1 MRYTPDQIWLK
12 ILSELGDTIREDVYL
27 RQAKPMALTE
37 SELTVSVPSVYTQE
51 QIASRFLPDINGLLE
66 KQIGTSCRLKIIAA
80 QPDGKRQTESSAS
93 PTAAAPDDDGDDDD
107 VSSTDTTLNPEYSFD
122 RFVVGTGNRLSHA
135 ASLAVAENPGKIYNP
150 LFIYGGVGL
159 GKTHLLHAIGN
170 RIQAV
175 HPKQKVLYISSETF
189 MNEYIDS
196 IITRTT
202 GFDFRSKYRT
212 VDVLLIDDI
221 QFLQRKE
228 GTQEEF
234 FHTFNELHQ
243 NSNHIVMTS
252 DRPPKNLETVE
263 ERLRSRFEWGMVA
276 DISPPQFE
284 TRIAILRQ
292 KCEDQDL
299 ENVPDPV
306 LSYIAEVIQTNIR
319 DLEGSLI
326 RVAAE
331 ASLFNEE
338 LTVDFARNVLNDFA
352 TPPPRINSKA
362 ITAEDIQKAVAGYFR
377 LKISDL
383 KSSTRTKAVVVPR
396 QIAMY
401 LCRQLT
407 NLSLMEIADAFG
419 RQDHTTILHANNRIE
434 ESIRTD
440 AELYQTINFLIEDIK

>member
-51 QIASRFLPDINGLLE
+51 QIASRFLPDINGFLE

-80 QPDGKRQTESSAS
+80 QPDGKRQPESSAS
-93 PTAAAPDDDGDDDD
+93 AAPADAPDDDDAP
-107 VSSTDTTLNPEYSFD
+107 STDTTLNPEYTFD

-135 ASLAVAENPGKIYNP
+135 ASLAVSENPGKIYNP

-170 RIQAV
+170 RIQEV
-175 HPKQKVLYISSETF
+175 HSKQKVLYISSETF

-202 GFDFRSKYRT
+202 AFDFRSKYRT

-292 KCEDQDL
+292 KCEDQNL
-299 ENVPDPV
+299 ENVPDSV

-352 TPPPRINSKA
+352 APPPRINSKA

-377 LKISDL
+377 IKISDL
-383 KSSTRTKAVVVPR
+383 KSSTRTKAIVVPR

-440 AELYQTINFLIEDIK
+440 AELYQTINFLTEDIQ

>member
-80 QPDGKRQTESSAS
+80 QPEGKRQPESSAS
-93 PTAAAPDDDGDDDD
+93 AVSDTAPDDDDAP
-107 VSSTDTTLNPEYSFD
+107 STDTTLNPEYSFD

-170 RIQAV
+170 RIQEV
-175 HPKQKVLYISSETF
+175 HSKQKVLYISSETF

-202 GFDFRSKYRT
+202 AFDFRSKYRT

-292 KCEDQDL
+292 KCEDQNL
-299 ENVPDPV
+299 ENVPDSV

-352 TPPPRINSKA
+352 APPPRINSKA

-377 LKISDL
+377 IKISDL
-383 KSSTRTKAVVVPR
+383 KSSTRTKAIVVPR

-440 AELYQTINFLIEDIK
+440 AELYQTINFLTEDIK

>member
-66 KQIGTSCRLKIIAA
+66 KQISTSCRLKIIAA
-80 QPDGKRQTESSAS
+80 QPDGKRQPESPASAT
-93 PTAAAPDDDGDDDD
+93 PAAAPDDDD
-107 VSSTDTTLNPEYSFD
+107 SPSTDTTLNPEYSFD

-135 ASLAVAENPGKIYNP
+135 ASLAVSENPGKIYNP

-170 RIQAV
+170 RIQEV
-175 HPKQKVLYISSETF
+175 HSKQKVLYISSETF

-202 GFDFRSKYRT
+202 AFDFRSKYRT

-292 KCEDQDL
+292 KCEDQNL
-299 ENVPDPV
+299 ENVPDSV

-352 TPPPRINSKA
+352 APPPRINSKA

-407 NLSLMEIADAFG
+407 NLSLMEIANAFG

-440 AELYQTINFLIEDIK
+440 AELYQTINFLTEDIK

>member
-1 MRYTPDQIWLK
+1 MQYTPDQIWLK

-66 KQIGTSCRLKIIAA
+66 KQIGASCRLKIIAA
-80 QPDGKRQTESSAS
+80 QPDGKRQPEPAVSSTPA
-93 PTAAAPDDDGDDDD
+93 TAPDDTDAP
-107 VSSTDTTLNPEYSFD
+107 STDTTLNPEYSFD

-135 ASLAVAENPGKIYNP
+135 ASLAVSENPGKIYNP

-170 RIQAV
+170 RIQEV
-175 HPKQKVLYISSETF
+175 HSKQKVLYISSETF

-202 GFDFRSKYRT
+202 AFDFRSKYRT

-292 KCEDQDL
+292 KCEDQNL
-299 ENVPDPV
+299 ENVPDSV

-338 LTVDFARNVLNDFA
+338 LTVNFARNVLNDFA

>member
-80 QPDGKRQTESSAS
+80 QPGGKRQPESSAS
-93 PTAAAPDDDGDDDD
+93 PTPAAAPDDDA
-107 VSSTDTTLNPEYSFD
+107 SSTDTTLNPEYSFD

-135 ASLAVAENPGKIYNP
+135 ASLAVAENPGKTYNP

-170 RIQAV
+170 RIQEI
-175 HPKQKVLYISSETF
+175 HSKQKVLYISSETF

-196 IITRTT
+196 IIRTT
-202 GFDFRSKYRT
+202 ASDFRSKYRT

-292 KCEDQDL
+292 KCEDQNL
-299 ENVPDPV
+299 ENVPDSV
-306 LSYIAEVIQTNIR
+306 LSYIAEVIQKNIR
-319 DLEGSLI
+319 ELEGSLI
-326 RVAAE
+326 RVATE
-331 ASLFNEE
+331 ASLFNEG
-338 LTVDFARNVLNDFA
+338 LTVDFARKVLG
-352 TPPPRINSKA
+352 TVTPPPPRINTKA
-362 ITAEDIQKAVAGYFR
+362 ITAEDIQKAVASHFR

-407 NLSLMEIADAFG
+407 NLSLMEIAEAFS
-419 RQDHTTILHANNRIE
+419 REVHTTVLHANNRIE
-434 ESIRTD
+434 ESLRTD
-440 AELYQTINFLIEDIK
+440 AELYQTINFLTEDIKE

>member
-37 SELTVSVPSVYTQE
+37 SELTVSVPSLYTHE

-66 KQIGTSCRLKIIAA
+66 KQIGANCRLKIIAA
-80 QPDGKRQTESSAS
+80 QPDGKRHPEPSVSST
-93 PTAAAPDDDGDDDD
+93 PAAAPDDNDAP
-107 VSSTDTTLNPEYSFD
+107 STDTTLNPEYTFD

-135 ASLAVAENPGKIYNP
+135 ASLAVSENPGKIYNP

-170 RIQAV
+170 RIQEI
-175 HPKQKVLYISSETF
+175 HSKQKVLYISSETF

-202 GFDFRSKYRT
+202 AFDFRSKYRT

-292 KCEDQDL
+292 KCEDQNL

-338 LTVDFARNVLNDFA
+338 LTVDFARHVLNNVA
-352 TPPPRINSKA
+352 TPAPRINSKA

-383 KSSTRTKAVVVPR
+383 KSSTRTKAIVVPR

-440 AELYQTINFLIEDIK
+440 AELYQTINFLIEDIQ

>member
-1 MRYTPDQIWLK
+1 MMRYTPDQIWLK

-37 SELTVSVPSVYTQE
+37 SELTVSVPSMYTQE
-51 QIASRFLPDINGLLE
+51 QIASRFQTEINDLLE
-66 KQIGTSCRLKIIAA
+66 KQIGASCRLKIITAK
-80 QPDGKRQTESSAS
+80 PDAKRASEPSDTLTTLATPDVAPSTETS
-93 PTAAAPDDDGDDDD
+93 
-107 VSSTDTTLNPEYSFD
+107 LNPEYTFD

-135 ASLAVAENPGKIYNP
+135 ASLAVSENPGKIYNP

-170 RIQAV
+170 RIQEI
-175 HPKQKVLYISSETF
+175 HSKQKVLYISSETF

-202 GFDFRSKYRT
+202 AFDFRSKYRT

-292 KCEDQDL
+292 KCEDLNL
-299 ENVPDPV
+299 ENVPDSV

-326 RVAAE
+326 RVVAE
-331 ASLFNEE
+331 ASLFNQE
-338 LTVDFARNVLNDFA
+338 LTVDFARNVFVNVA
-352 TPPPRINSKA
+352 PPPPRINNQA
-362 ITAEDIQKAVAGYFR
+362 ITAEDIQKAVASYFR

-383 KSSTRTKAVVVPR
+383 KSSTRTKAIVVPR

-401 LCRQLT
+401 LCRQQT
-407 NLSLMEIADAFG
+407 KLSLTEIAAAFG
-419 RQDHTTILHANNRIE
+419 RQDHTTVLHANNRIE
-434 ESIRTD
+434 ARIQTD
-440 AELYQTINFLIEDIK
+440 SELSQTINFLIETIK

>member
-66 KQIGTSCRLKIIAA
+66 KQIGANCRLKIIAA
-80 QPDGKRQTESSAS
+80 QPDGKRHPEPSVSSTPA
-93 PTAAAPDDDGDDDD
+93 TAPDDTDAP
-107 VSSTDTTLNPEYSFD
+107 STDTTLNPEYSFD

-135 ASLAVAENPGKIYNP
+135 ASLAVSENPGKIYNP

-170 RIQAV
+170 RIQEV
-175 HPKQKVLYISSETF
+175 HSKQKVLYISSETF

-202 GFDFRSKYRT
+202 AFDFRSKYRT

-292 KCEDQDL
+292 KCEDQNL
-299 ENVPDPV
+299 ENVPDSV

-352 TPPPRINSKA
+352 APPPRINAKA

-377 LKISDL
+377 IKISDL
-383 KSSTRTKAVVVPR
+383 KSSTRTKAIVVPR

-434 ESIRTD
+434 ERIRTD

>member
-66 KQIGTSCRLKIIAA
+66 KQIGTGCRLKIIAA
-80 QPDGKRQTESSAS
+80 QPDGKRQPESSAS
-93 PTAAAPDDDGDDDD
+93 VTPAAAPDDDDAP
-107 VSSTDTTLNPEYSFD
+107 STDTTLNPEYSFD

-135 ASLAVAENPGKIYNP
+135 ASLAVSENPGKIYNP

-170 RIQAV
+170 RIQEV
-175 HPKQKVLYISSETF
+175 HSKQKVLYISSETF

-202 GFDFRSKYRT
+202 AFDFRSKYRT

-292 KCEDQDL
+292 KCEDQNL
-299 ENVPDPV
+299 ENVPDSV

-352 TPPPRINSKA
+352 APPPRINSKA
-362 ITAEDIQKAVAGYFR
+362 ITAEDVQKAVAGYFR
-377 LKISDL
+377 IKISDL
-383 KSSTRTKAVVVPR
+383 KSSTRTKAIVVPR

>member
-1 MRYTPDQIWLK
+1 MRYTPDQIWSK

-37 SELTVSVPSVYTQE
+37 NELTVSVPSVYTQD
-51 QIASRFLPDINGLLE
+51 QIASRFLPDINGFLE
-66 KQIGTSCRLKIIAA
+66 NQVSANCRLKIIAA
-80 QPDGKRQTESSAS
+80 QPDGKRQPE
-93 PTAAAPDDDGDDDD
+93 PAA
-107 VSSTDTTLNPEYSFD
+107 SSTPSTTPETAPETDPSTETTLNPEYTFD

-135 ASLAVAENPGKIYNP
+135 ASLAVSENPGKIYNP

-170 RIQAV
+170 RIQEV
-175 HPKQKVLYISSETF
+175 HSKQKVLYISSETF

-202 GFDFRSKYRT
+202 AFDFRSKYRT

-292 KCEDQDL
+292 KCEDQNL

-338 LTVDFARNVLNDFA
+338 LTVDFARNVLGNVA

-407 NLSLMEIADAFG
+407 SLSLMEIADAFG

-440 AELYQTINFLIEDIK
+440 AELYQTINFLIEDIQ

>member
-1 MRYTPDQIWLK
+1 MMRYTPDQIWLK

-27 RQAKPMALTE
+27 RQAKPMALTAD
-37 SELTVSVPSVYTQE
+37 ELTISVPSVYTQE
-51 QIASRFLPDINGLLE
+51 QIASRFQSDINSLLE
-66 KQIGTSCRLKIIAA
+66 QQIGASCRLKIIAA
-80 QPDGKRQTESSAS
+80 QPEGKRHPEPSVS
-93 PTAAAPDDDGDDDD
+93 PTTTPD
-107 VSSTDTTLNPEYSFD
+107 SLDTEPSPDTSLNPEYTFD

-135 ASLAVAENPGKIYNP
+135 ASLAVSENPGKIYNP

-170 RIQAV
+170 RIQEI
-175 HPKQKVLYISSETF
+175 HSKEKVLYISSETF

-202 GFDFRSKYRT
+202 AFDFRSKYRT

-292 KCEDQDL
+292 KCEDQNL
-299 ENVPDPV
+299 ENVPDSV

-338 LTVDFARNVLNDFA
+338 LTVDFARNVLGTV
-352 TPPPRINSKA
+352 TPSPVRINYQA
-362 ITAEDIQKAVAGYFR
+362 ITAEDIQKAVASHFG
-377 LKISDL
+377 LKIGDL
-383 KSSTRTKAVVVPR
+383 KSSTRTKTVVVPR

-407 NLSLMEIADAFG
+407 HLSLTEIAEAFS
-419 RQDHTTILHANNRIE
+419 REVHTTVLHANNRIE
-434 ESIRTD
+434 KNLQTD
-440 AELYQTINFLIEDIK
+440 AELYQTINFLTKNIKE

>member
-1 MRYTPDQIWLK
+1 MRHTPDQIWLE

-66 KQIGTSCRLKIIAA
+66 KQIGVNCRLKIIAA
-80 QPDGKRQTESSAS
+80 QSDGKRHPEPAVSST
-93 PTAAAPDDDGDDDD
+93 PDAARDEDSAP
-107 VSSTDTTLNPEYSFD
+107 STDTTLNPEYSFD

-135 ASLAVAENPGKIYNP
+135 ASLAVAEDPGKTYNP

-170 RIQAV
+170 RIQEI

-202 GFDFRSKYRT
+202 AFDFRSKYRT

-292 KCEDQDL
+292 KCEDQNL
-299 ENVPDPV
+299 ENVPDSV

-319 DLEGSLI
+319 NLEGSLI
-326 RVAAE
+326 RVAA
-331 ASLFNEE
+331 AAGLSNEE
-338 LTVDFARNVLNDFA
+338 LTVDFASKVLNAVA
-352 TPPPRINSKA
+352 TPPHRISSKA
-362 ITAEDIQKAVAGYFR
+362 ITAEDVQKAVAGYFH

-383 KSSTRTKAVVVPR
+383 KSSTRIRAVVVPR

-419 RQDHTTILHANNRIE
+419 RQDHTTILHANNRVE
-434 ESIRTD
+434 ESIQTD
-440 AELYQTINFLIEDIK
+440 AELYQTINFLIKDIKE

>member
-37 SELTVSVPSVYTQE
+37 SELTVSVPSVYTHE

-66 KQIGTSCRLKIIAA
+66 KQIGANCRLKIIAA
-80 QPDGKRQTESSAS
+80 QPDGKRHPEPSVSSTPATE
-93 PTAAAPDDDGDDDD
+93 PDDD
-107 VSSTDTTLNPEYSFD
+107 VPSTDTTLNPEYTFD

-135 ASLAVAENPGKIYNP
+135 ASLAVSENPGKIYNP

-170 RIQAV
+170 RIQYI
-175 HPKQKVLYISSETF
+175 HSKQKVLYISSETF

-202 GFDFRSKYRT
+202 AFDFRSKYRT

-292 KCEDQDL
+292 KCEDQNL
-299 ENVPDPV
+299 ENVPDSV
-306 LSYIAEVIQTNIR
+306 LSYIAEAIHTNIR

-338 LTVDFARNVLNDFA
+338 LTVDFARNVLNNVA
-352 TPPPRINSKA
+352 TPAPRINSKA
-362 ITAEDIQKAVAGYFR
+362 ITAEDIQKVVAGYFR

-383 KSSTRTKAVVVPR
+383 KSSTRTKAIVVPR

-440 AELYQTINFLIEDIK
+440 AELYQTINFLIEDIQ

>member
-37 SELTVSVPSVYTQE
+37 TELTVSVPSVYTQD
-51 QIASRFLPDINGLLE
+51 QIASRFLPDINSLLE
-66 KQIGTSCRLKIIAA
+66 KQTGANCRLKIIAA
-80 QPDGKRQTESSAS
+80 QPDGKRQTESSVS
-93 PTAAAPDDDGDDDD
+93 STPAAAPDDDPAP
-107 VSSTDTTLNPEYSFD
+107 DTTLNPEYTFD

-135 ASLAVAENPGKIYNP
+135 ASLAVSEDPGKTYNP

-170 RIQAV
+170 RIQEI

-196 IITRTT
+196 IRTRTT
-202 GFDFRSKYRT
+202 AFDFRSKYRT

-252 DRPPKNLETVE
+252 DCPPKNLETVE

-284 TRIAILRQ
+284 TRVAILRQ
-292 KCEDQDL
+292 KCEDQNL
-299 ENVPDPV
+299 ENVPDSV

-319 DLEGSLI
+319 NLEGSLI
-326 RVAAE
+326 RVAA
-331 ASLFNEE
+331 AAGLSNEE
-338 LTVDFARNVLNDFA
+338 LTVDFAQNVLGTV
-352 TPPPRINSKA
+352 TPPPVRINSKA
-362 ITAEDIQKAVAGYFR
+362 ITAEDVQKAVANHFH

-383 KSSTRTKAVVVPR
+383 KSSTRTKTVVVPR

-407 NLSLMEIADAFG
+407 NLSLMEIADAFS
-419 RQDHTTILHANNRIE
+419 REVHTTVLHANNRIE

-440 AELYQTINFLIEDIK
+440 AELYQTINFLMENIK

>member
-37 SELTVSVPSVYTQE
+37 SELTVSVPSMYTQE

-66 KQIGTSCRLKIIAA
+66 KQIGANCRLKIIAA
-80 QPDGKRQTESSAS
+80 QPDGKRHPEPSVSSTPATE
-93 PTAAAPDDDGDDDD
+93 PDDD
-107 VSSTDTTLNPEYSFD
+107 VPSTDTTLNPEYTFD

-135 ASLAVAENPGKIYNP
+135 ASLAVSENPGKIYNP

-170 RIQAV
+170 RIQEV
-175 HPKQKVLYISSETF
+175 HSKQKVLYISSETF

-202 GFDFRSKYRT
+202 AFDFRSKYRT

-292 KCEDQDL
+292 KCEDQNL
-299 ENVPDPV
+299 ENVPDSV
-306 LSYIAEVIQTNIR
+306 LSYIAEAIQTNIR

-338 LTVDFARNVLNDFA
+338 LTVDFARNVLNNVA
-352 TPPPRINSKA
+352 TPAPRINSKA
-362 ITAEDIQKAVAGYFR
+362 ITAEDIQKVVAGYFR

-383 KSSTRTKAVVVPR
+383 KSSTRTKAIVVPR

-434 ESIRTD
+434 ESIRAD
-440 AELYQTINFLIEDIK
+440 AELYQTINFLIEDIQ

>member
-37 SELTVSVPSVYTQE
+37 NELTVSVPSVYTQD
-51 QIASRFLPDINGLLE
+51 QIASRFLHDINSLLE
-66 KQIGTSCRLKIIAA
+66 KQIDANCRLKIIAA
-80 QPDGKRQTESSAS
+80 QPDGKKQPEPSTSPAS
-93 PTAAAPDDDGDDDD
+93 PDTAPP
-107 VSSTDTTLNPEYSFD
+107 TDTTLNPEYTFD

-170 RIQAV
+170 RIQEV
-175 HPKQKVLYISSETF
+175 HSKQKVLYISSETF

-202 GFDFRSKYRT
+202 AFDFRSKYRT

-292 KCEDQDL
+292 KCEDQNLD
-299 ENVPDPV
+299 NVPDPV

-326 RVAAE
+326 RIAAE

-338 LTVDFARNVLNDFA
+338 LTVDFARNVLNDVA
-352 TPPPRINSKA
+352 APPTRINYQA
-362 ITAEDIQKAVAGYFR
+362 ITAEDIQKTVASYFR

-407 NLSLMEIADAFG
+407 NLSLMEIAEAFG

-434 ESIRTD
+434 ERIRTD
-440 AELYQTINFLIEDIK
+440 SELHQTINFLTEDIK

>member
-80 QPDGKRQTESSAS
+80 QPDGKRQPESSAS
-93 PTAAAPDDDGDDDD
+93 AVPAAASDDDD
-107 VSSTDTTLNPEYSFD
+107 DAPSTDTTLNPEYSFD

-175 HPKQKVLYISSETF
+175 HSKQKVLYISSETF

-202 GFDFRSKYRT
+202 AFDFRSKYRT

-292 KCEDQDL
+292 KCEDQNL
-299 ENVPDPV
+299 ENVPDSV

-352 TPPPRINSKA
+352 VPPPRINSKA
-362 ITAEDIQKAVAGYFR
+362 ITAEDIQKSVAGYFR

>member
-80 QPDGKRQTESSAS
+80 QPDGKRQPESSAS
-93 PTAAAPDDDGDDDD
+93 PTAAAPDDDSDDD

-299 ENVPDPV
+299 ENVPDSV

-352 TPPPRINSKA
+352 TSPPRINSKA

-383 KSSTRTKAVVVPR
+383 KSSTRTKAIVVPR

>member
-51 QIASRFLPDINGLLE
+51 QIASRFLPDINGFLE

-80 QPDGKRQTESSAS
+80 QPDGKRQPESSAS
-93 PTAAAPDDDGDDDD
+93 ATSAAVPDDDDDDAP
-107 VSSTDTTLNPEYSFD
+107 STDTTLNPDYSFD

-175 HPKQKVLYISSETF
+175 HSKQKVLYISSETF

-202 GFDFRSKYRT
+202 AFDFRSKYRT

-292 KCEDQDL
+292 KCEDQNL
-299 ENVPDPV
+299 ENVPDSV

-352 TPPPRINSKA
+352 TPSPRINSKA

-377 LKISDL
+377 LKIGDL
-383 KSSTRTKAVVVPR
+383 KSSTRTKAIVVPR

-407 NLSLMEIADAFG
+407 NLSLMEIANAFG

>member
-1 MRYTPDQIWLK
+1 MRYTPDQIWSK

-37 SELTVSVPSVYTQE
+37 NELTVSVPSVYTQD
-51 QIASRFLPDINGLLE
+51 QIASRFLPDINGFLE
-66 KQIGTSCRLKIIAA
+66 KQVGANCRLKIIAA
-80 QPDGKRQTESSAS
+80 QPDGKRQPEPS
-93 PTAAAPDDDGDDDD
+93 
-107 VSSTDTTLNPEYSFD
+107 VSSTQSANPETAPETDPSTETTLNPEYTFD

-135 ASLAVAENPGKIYNP
+135 ASLAVSENPGKTYNP

-170 RIQAV
+170 RIQEV

-202 GFDFRSKYRT
+202 AFDFRSKYRT

-292 KCEDQDL
+292 KCENQNL
-299 ENVPDPV
+299 ENVPDSV

-338 LTVDFARNVLNDFA
+338 LTVDFARNVLGDVA
-352 TPPPRINSKA
+352 TPLPRINSKA
-362 ITAEDIQKAVAGYFR
+362 ITAEDVQKAVAGYFR

-383 KSSTRTKAVVVPR
+383 KSSTRTKTVVVPR

-407 NLSLMEIADAFG
+407 NLSLMEIAEAFS
-419 RQDHTTILHANNRIE
+419 REVHTTVLHANNRIE

-440 AELYQTINFLIEDIK
+440 AELHQTINFLIEDIK

>member
-1 MRYTPDQIWLK
+1 MMRYTPDQIWLK

-51 QIASRFLPDINGLLE
+51 EIGSRFLTDINSFLE
-66 KQIGTSCRLKIIAA
+66 QQIGASCRLKIITANSEA
-80 QPDGKRQTESSAS
+80 KRTPEPSATSTPSAPPSSPEAS
-93 PTAAAPDDDGDDDD
+93 
-107 VSSTDTTLNPEYSFD
+107 LNPEYIFD

-135 ASLAVAENPGKIYNP
+135 ASLAVSENPGKIYNP

-170 RIQAV
+170 QIQEI
-175 HPKQKVLYISSETF
+175 HSEQKVLYISSETF

-196 IITRTT
+196 IIARTT
-202 GFDFRSKYRT
+202 AFDFRSKYRT

-252 DRPPKNLETVE
+252 DRPPKNLATVE

-292 KCEDQDL
+292 KCEDQNL

-338 LTVDFARNVLNDFA
+338 LTVDFTRNVLNNVA
-352 TPPPRINSKA
+352 TTTPPTNSKA
-362 ITAEDIQKAVAGYFR
+362 VTAEDIQKTVAGHYR

-407 NLSLMEIADAFG
+407 SLSLMEIAEAFE
-419 RQDHTTILHANNRIE
+419 RQDHTTILHANKRIE

-440 AELYQTINFLIEDIK
+440 AKLHQTINFLTEDIK

>member
-51 QIASRFLPDINGLLE
+51 QIASRFLPDINGLLG

-80 QPDGKRQTESSAS
+80 QPNGKRQSESSAS
-93 PTAAAPDDDGDDDD
+93 TVPDAVSEDDPP
-107 VSSTDTTLNPEYSFD
+107 STDTTLNPEYSFD

-135 ASLAVAENPGKIYNP
+135 ASLAVSEKPGEIYNP

-170 RIQAV
+170 RIQEI
-175 HPKQKVLYISSETF
+175 HSKQKVLYISSETF

-196 IITRTT
+196 IINRTT
-202 GFDFRSKYRT
+202 AFDFRSKYRT

-292 KCEDQDL
+292 KCEDQNL
-299 ENVPDPV
+299 ENVPDSV

-338 LTVDFARNVLNDFA
+338 LTVDFARNVLGNV
-352 TPPPRINSKA
+352 TPPPPQINSQA
-362 ITAEDIQKAVAGYFR
+362 ITAEDIQKAVASHFR

-383 KSSTRTKAVVVPR
+383 KSATRTKAVVVPR

-407 NLSLMEIADAFG
+407 NLSLTEIAEAFS
-419 RQDHTTILHANNRIE
+419 REVHTTVLHANNRIE
-434 ESIRTD
+434 ENIRTD
-440 AELYQTINFLIEDIK
+440 AELYQTINFLIEHIKE

>member
-66 KQIGTSCRLKIIAA
+66 KQIGTNCRLKIIAA
-80 QPDGKRQTESSAS
+80 QPDGKRHPEPSVSST
-93 PTAAAPDDDGDDDD
+93 PAAPDDDDDTDPA
-107 VSSTDTTLNPEYSFD
+107 TDTTLNPEYTFD

-135 ASLAVAENPGKIYNP
+135 ASLAVSENPGKIYNP

-170 RIQAV
+170 RIQEV
-175 HPKQKVLYISSETF
+175 HSKQNVLYISSETF

-202 GFDFRSKYRT
+202 AFDFRSKYRT

-292 KCEDQDL
+292 KCEDQNL
-299 ENVPDPV
+299 ENVPDSV
-306 LSYIAEVIQTNIR
+306 LSYIAEAIQTNIR

>member
-1 MRYTPDQIWLK
+1 MQYTPDQIWLK

-66 KQIGTSCRLKIIAA
+66 KQIGANCRLKIIAA
-80 QPDGKRQTESSAS
+80 QPDGKRHPEPSVSSTPA
-93 PTAAAPDDDGDDDD
+93 TAPDDTDAP
-107 VSSTDTTLNPEYSFD
+107 STDTTLNPEYSFD

-135 ASLAVAENPGKIYNP
+135 ASLAVSENPGKIYNP

-170 RIQAV
+170 RIQEV
-175 HPKQKVLYISSETF
+175 HSKQKVLYISSETF

-202 GFDFRSKYRT
+202 AFDFRSKYRT

-292 KCEDQDL
+292 KCEDQNL
-299 ENVPDPV
+299 ENVPDSV

-352 TPPPRINSKA
+352 APPPRINAKA

-377 LKISDL
+377 IKISDL
-383 KSSTRTKAVVVPR
+383 KSSTRTKAIVVPR

>member
-1 MRYTPDQIWLK
+1 MQYTPDQIWLK

-66 KQIGTSCRLKIIAA
+66 KQIGASCRLKIIAA
-80 QPDGKRQTESSAS
+80 QPDGKRQPEPSVSSTPA
-93 PTAAAPDDDGDDDD
+93 TAPDDTDAP
-107 VSSTDTTLNPEYSFD
+107 STDTTLNPEYSFD

-135 ASLAVAENPGKIYNP
+135 ASLAVSENPGKIYNP

-170 RIQAV
+170 RIQEV
-175 HPKQKVLYISSETF
+175 HSKQKVLYISSETF

-202 GFDFRSKYRT
+202 AFDFRSKYRT

-292 KCEDQDL
+292 KCEDQNL
-299 ENVPDPV
+299 ENVPDSV

-338 LTVDFARNVLNDFA
+338 LTVNFARNVLNDFA

>member
-1 MRYTPDQIWLK
+1 MMRYTPDQIWLK

-37 SELTVSVPSVYTQE
+37 GELTISVPSVYTQE
-51 QIASRFLPDINGLLE
+51 QIASRFLSDINGLLE
-66 KQIGTSCRLKIIAA
+66 KQIGASCQLKIIAA
-80 QPDGKRQTESSAS
+80 QPDGKRSAEPS
-93 PTAAAPDDDGDDDD
+93 T
-107 VSSTDTTLNPEYSFD
+107 SSTTPVTPDEEPSSEASLNPTYTFD

-135 ASLAVAENPGKIYNP
+135 ASLAVSENPGKTYNP

-170 RIQAV
+170 RIQEI
-175 HPKQKVLYISSETF
+175 HSKQKVLYISSETF

-196 IITRTT
+196 IINRTT
-202 GFDFRSKYRT
+202 AFDFRSKYRT

-292 KCEDQDL
+292 KCEDQNL
-299 ENVPDPV
+299 EKVPDSV

-319 DLEGSLI
+319 NLEGSLI
-326 RVAAE
+326 RVAA
-331 ASLFNEE
+331 AAGLSNEE
-338 LTVDFARNVLNDFA
+338 LTVDFASKVLNAVA
-352 TPPPRINSKA
+352 TPPHRISSKA
-362 ITAEDIQKAVAGYFR
+362 ITAEDVQKAVAGYFH

-383 KSSTRTKAVVVPR
+383 KSSTRIRAVVVPR

-440 AELYQTINFLIEDIK
+440 AELHQTINFLIKDIKE

>member
-1 MRYTPDQIWLK
+1 
-12 ILSELGDTIREDVYL
+12 
-27 RQAKPMALTE
+27 
-37 SELTVSVPSVYTQE
+37 VS
-51 QIASRFLPDINGLLE
+51 
-66 KQIGTSCRLKIIAA
+66 
-80 QPDGKRQTESSAS
+80 
-93 PTAAAPDDDGDDDD
+93 
-107 VSSTDTTLNPEYSFD
+107 
-122 RFVVGTGNRLSHA
+122 
-135 ASLAVAENPGKIYNP
+135 ENPGKIYNP

-170 RIQAV
+170 RVQEI
-175 HPKQKVLYISSETF
+175 HSSLRVLYISSETF

-202 GFDFRSKYRT
+202 ALDFRSKYRT

-292 KCEDQDL
+292 KCEDQNL
-299 ENVPDPV
+299 ENVPDSV

-326 RVAAE
+326 RVVAE
-331 ASLFNEE
+331 ASLFDEE
-338 LTVDFARNVLNDFA
+338 LTIDFARSVLDNV
-352 TPPPRINSKA
+352 TPPSTRIYHQA
-362 ITAEDIQKAVAGYFR
+362 VTAEDIQKAVATYFR

-383 KSSTRTKAVVVPR
+383 KSATRTKAVVVPR
-396 QIAMY
+396 QISMY
-401 LCRQLT
+401 LCRQMT
-407 NLSLMEIADAFG
+407 NLSLMEIAAAFG
-419 RQDHTTILHANNRIE
+419 RQDHTTVLHANNRIE
-434 ESIRTD
+434 ESIRKD
-440 AELYQTINFLIEDIK
+440 SELSQTINFLIEDIK